1 MFSWVINFVKT
12 QRFNLIVFM
21 VLFITATYFNLLNSL
36 NKQDHLINQKLSNIH
51 TLLDYQLIFMKKML
65 QEPNHLSMFQQNT
78 IQELV
83 QIIKIKSDSSDP
95 LGYASKWLTVFNNY
109 LLNHSKES
117 IQDYLSMKTS
127 YESLLSLLLQYNLEV
142 NRYNLITEKKLLRFV
157 SSYIITTEYR
167 LVANPILTIS
177 AFEVVY

>member
-12 QRFNLIVFM
+12 QRFNLIVFL
-21 VLFITATYFNLLNSL
+21 VLFIAATYFNLLNSL

-127 YESLLSLLLQYNLEV
+127 YESLLSLLIQYNLEV